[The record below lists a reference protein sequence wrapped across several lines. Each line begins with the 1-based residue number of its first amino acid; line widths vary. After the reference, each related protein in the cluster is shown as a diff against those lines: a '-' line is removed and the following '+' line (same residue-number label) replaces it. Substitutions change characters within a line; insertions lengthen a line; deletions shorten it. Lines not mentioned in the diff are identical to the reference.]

1 MLAKQNVEMR
11 RPQLLKIGAFF
22 LTAVD
27 VGLALLVVLLVALN
41 GETSARAMSSLV
53 ELPPSLSF
61 SLGG

>member
-1 MLAKQNVEMR
+1 M
-11 RPQLLKIGAFF
+11 LKIGAFF